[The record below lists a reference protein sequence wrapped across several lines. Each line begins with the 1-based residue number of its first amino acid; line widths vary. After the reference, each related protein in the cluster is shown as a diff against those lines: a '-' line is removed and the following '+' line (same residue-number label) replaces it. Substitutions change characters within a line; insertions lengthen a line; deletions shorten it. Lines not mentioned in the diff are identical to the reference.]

1 MSITAASAS
10 NIGVVQGRESSG
22 RRAIRLVAL
31 LAAIGVAFG
40 GTVAV
45 RELTASDHQ
54 SAARASA
61 SDITMPQS
69 TQIEETWGIV
79 FKSVTLLA
87 ATGVIDVRYTVI
99 DTSKADRLHNDG
111 RTGLPKILSDHGTVK
126 PDSVMFHFHSKASE
140 NAGQAYDIIYGNAG
154 GALSRGARVT
164 LVMPDGL
171 KLANVPV
178 TE

>member
-1 MSITAASAS
+1 VSITAASS
-10 NIGVVQGRESSG
+10 PNIGVVPRRESSG
-22 RRAIRLVAL
+22 RRTIRFVAL
-31 LAAIGVAFG
+31 LAAIGVVFG

-45 RELTASDHQ
+45 RELTRSDSHA
-54 SAARASA
+54 AARAA
-61 SDITMPQS
+61 GSDVAMPQS
-69 TQIEETWGIV
+69 AQIEETWGIV

-111 RTGLPKILSDHGTVK
+111 RTGLPKILSDHGVVK

-154 GALSRGARVT
+154 GALNRGARVT